1 MVIVDYGMVNML
13 CDKVIDFDKYVNLDN
28 FEFWDFWFNMMFV
41 LKVGKIEEVYEWL
54 KNVLYLYVYYKKD
67 VFMDLYCR
75 NN

>member
-1 MVIVDYGMVNML
+1 MVNML

-41 LKVGKIEEVYEWL
+41 LKVDKIEEVYEWL

>member
-1 MVIVDYGMVNML
+1 MVNML